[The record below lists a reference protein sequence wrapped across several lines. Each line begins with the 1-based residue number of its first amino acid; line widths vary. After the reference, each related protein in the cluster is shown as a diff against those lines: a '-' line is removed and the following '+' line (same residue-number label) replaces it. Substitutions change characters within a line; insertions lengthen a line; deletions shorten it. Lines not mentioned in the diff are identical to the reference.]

1 MSLTVFFRR
10 TVSALYGID
19 VILRIIGDENEIDEV
34 EQIISQLIEDCAK
47 AVDNEQARL
56 DKLMESNGIDEVPD
70 YTDPITFNA
79 KISSP
84 QVGQFVGLVRKL
96 DALMI
101 SMDTLWLSSV
111 LLATSNVL
119 MATTHGN
126 SALSNWL
133 DALLISKFEHENQ
146 PKLRVKKQKL
156 SKRCLQPMTISLK
169 RKQITPP
176 TSQLGSH
183 QPALEGH
190 FISLSIT
197 IGNEFNKQYTMY
209 IMPVHCIALLSWR
222 STVSCPKRDLS
233 IRTSKKSSCC
243 QKQQRKKNIALKR
256 L

>member
-1 MSLTVFFRR
+1 MAQAKPNYSKPIFEQSFTINSLQAQRVVDRVFRR

-34 EQIISQLIEDCAK
+34 EDIISHLIEDCAK

-111 LLATSNVL
+111 LS
-119 MATTHGN
+119 
-126 SALSNWL
+126 
-133 DALLISKFEHENQ
+133 
-146 PKLRVKKQKL
+146 
-156 SKRCLQPMTISLK
+156 
-169 RKQITPP
+169 
-176 TSQLGSH
+176 
-183 QPALEGH
+183 
-190 FISLSIT
+190 
-197 IGNEFNKQYTMY
+197 NKQRVDGNY
-209 IMPVHCIALLSWR
+209 AW
-222 STVSCPKRDLS
+222 
-233 IRTSKKSSCC
+233 
-243 QKQQRKKNIALKR
+243 QQRIIKLARRIIDIEIRARKSAQAKGKEAEVEQAVPSTDDDITEEETDNPTN
-256 L
+256 